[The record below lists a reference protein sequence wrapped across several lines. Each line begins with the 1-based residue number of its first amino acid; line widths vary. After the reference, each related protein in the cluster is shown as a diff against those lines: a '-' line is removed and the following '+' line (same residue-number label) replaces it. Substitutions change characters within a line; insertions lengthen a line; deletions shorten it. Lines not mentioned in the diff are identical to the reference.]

1 MARGTAFAEPFGR
14 LRLDI
19 DGGWT
24 VQEFASL
31 ALTLDRAYRAAC
43 LVESLPSSIGEWSP
57 FFRPYRRYPYDE
69 APYLVSIRDLADG
82 LVARADVLYGDLDL
96 HAVEY
101 ASPGWLEVIGSLNPL
116 ETVRRFVTDWRAEN
130 SQRRRDEAAARQAEV
145 DAEIRREAQR
155 QAFILEAISRT
166 AALPV
171 AEQGPILDRVRSA
184 WPEPELVALAA
195 DVRVGA
201 VVVSPTEPERPNNEP
216 G

>member
-1 MARGTAFAEPFGR
+1 MARGTPFAEPFGR
-14 LRLDI
+14 LRLEV

-31 ALTLDRAYRAAC
+31 VLTLDRAYRAAC
-43 LVESLPSSIGEWSP
+43 LVESLPSSIGDWSP
-57 FFRPYRRYPYDE
+57 FFRPYRRYPYDD
-69 APYLVSIRDLADG
+69 APYFFSMRDLADG

-101 ASPGWLEVIGSLNPL
+101 ASPGWVEVFGSLNPL
-116 ETVRRFVTDWRAEN
+116 EVVRRFVTDWRAEN
-130 SQRRRDEAAARQAEV
+130 SQRRRDEATAHQAEV
-145 DAEIRREAQR
+145 DAEILREAQR
-155 QAFILEAISRT
+155 QTFILEAISRT

-171 AEQGPILDRVRSA
+171 AEQGPILDRIRA
-184 WPEPELVALAA
+184 IWPERELIALSA

-201 VVVSPTEPERPNNEP
+201 ITIGAETEE